1 MIIVFEG
8 DRKTGKTTTATTLK
22 YIIRNKSVF
31 YMHSRNL
38 FKYDFKNY
46 EEVVFGNML
55 ACIDNA
61 RSIEAS
67 LDGECLILFDR
78 LHLSEAVFGKEL
90 RGYENKYVSVID
102 EELAKLNAK
111 GILFTSETNT
121 KRSKEVNRN
130 EKFIM
135 EMNKSKIKWG
145 VVNLDEENGFP
156 SMNKLRFIINFCYGG
171 LIV

>member
-55 ACIDNA
+55 ACVDNA

-67 LDGECLILFDR
+67 LKGECLILFDR
-78 LHLSEAVFGKEL
+78 LHISEAVFGKEL
-90 RGYENKYVSVID
+90 RGYESKYVSVID
-102 EELAKLNAK
+102 EELGKMNAK

-121 KRSKEVNRN
+121 SRSKEVNRN
-130 EKFIM
+130 SQFIM
-135 EMNKSKIKWG
+135 EINKSKMEWSAI
-145 VVNLDEENGFP
+145 NLDEDKGIP
-156 SMNKLRFIINFCYGG
+156 SMSKLMFIINFCCGG
-171 LIV
+171 